1 MGVLDDAI
9 REHLELKRQHGASNE
24 ELTRAEQDALGPA
37 RRDQVEQADTA
48 AAGEHLLVPDHVE
61 PLPHGDPLA
70 DHEPASAQHEQPPTE
85 YLQPEEAQPAA
96 EQHDDELQDGMEP
109 EFAPMEGQTQIGDE
123 GGSMLAGE
131 PGAQA
136 VEESA
141 THEPGAHE
149 PEPEA
154 HATEV
159 YVPAAEEPQPDDN
172 APSHQGDPFAH
183 DTDPGH
189 AVHEPAAAEVYEEHE
204 PVEPVPADVYEHE
217 EEVHPATEEHHLPEV
232 QPEPAPAPA
241 EERNER
247 DDLLED
253 TPDFLQETP
262 EHDRLWFEQ
271 KPPRDFDFDD

>member
-9 REHLELKRQHGASNE
+9 REHLELKRQHGASDE
-24 ELTRAEQDALGPA
+24 DLTRAEKDALGPA
-37 RRDQVEQADTA
+37 RRDQVEQADA
-48 AAGEHLLVPDHVE
+48 APAGEHLLVPDHVE

-70 DHEPASAQHEQPPTE
+70 DHEPASAEHEQPTE
-85 YLQPEEAQPAA
+85 YLQPKEAQPAP
-96 EQHDDELQDGMEP
+96 EQHDDEFQDGMEP

-136 VEESA
+136 AEESA
-141 THEPGAHE
+141 THEPVAHE

-159 YVPAAEEPQPDDN
+159 HVPVAEEPQLDDN
-172 APSHQGDPFAH
+172 TPSHQGDPFAH
-183 DTDPGH
+183 DTDPGQ
-189 AVHEPAAAEVYEEHE
+189 AVHEPAAAEVYE
-204 PVEPVPADVYEHE
+204 VEEQAPAEVYEVE
-217 EEVHPATEEHHLPEV
+217 EHPATEEHHVPEE
-232 QPEPAPAPA
+232 QHQDPAPPA
-241 EERNER
+241 SEERNER